1 MTAYVKNIA
10 AMLIF
15 GSVGIFVRAIPLT
28 SSEIVASRTIL
39 GSIFLCVILFL
50 RKKKPDWKKVKESL
64 GMVAVTGI
72 VMGLNWLFLFE
83 AYRYTLVSVATLLYY
98 FAPVFVLFLSPF
110 LLGENLTRPKLMG
123 IVAAVVG
130 MALVNGI
137 QIQGA
142 GSGKGVLYGIL
153 SAVFYAGVILL
164 NKLTPDVPVV
174 EKTLVQL
181 LTAGAVMGVYAV
193 FTHKGDFHMPQ
204 GWGLLMLLIVGI
216 VHTGIAYL
224 LYISSISELPG
235 QTVAL
240 CSYIDPL
247 SALLF
252 SAVFLQEH
260 LTALQMGGAALILG
274 GSAFGELY
282 QKKEKL

>member
-153 SAVFYAGVILL
+153 SAVFYAGDLLVGGGVI
-164 NKLTPDVPVV
+164 
-174 EKTLVQL
+174 
-181 LTAGAVMGVYAV
+181 AG
-193 FTHKGDFHMPQ
+193 
-204 GWGLLMLLIVGI
+204 
-216 VHTGIAYL
+216 
-224 LYISSISELPG
+224 
-235 QTVAL
+235 
-240 CSYIDPL
+240 CC
-247 SALLF
+247 
-252 SAVFLQEH
+252 QE
-260 LTALQMGGAALILG
+260 
-274 GSAFGELY
+274 
-282 QKKEKL
+282 